1 MNTPV
6 EEQGNIS
13 VTKRMTIRKRVSSAC
28 ISCKKGK
35 MRCEDQRPCKT
46 CVRYGKERQC
56 VASSKTVP
64 KAKDNISRSA
74 NLEHY
79 ADSLISSQRAT
90 GFQNSNF
97 ALSWSDTH
105 YNQWYPLPQQ
115 GLVSTGDMEH
125 NLLHARSSQALPSY
139 SSNAMAPLPLSR
151 HLASFAPQRQP
162 LPAAA
167 ELVLLEQLIAH
178 QRQEIIAAI
187 SNMAPRCPERPVSQQ
202 PPTPGPLPSLAA
214 LRVAADASGDTNY
227 PPSLAPLQLPLAMLA
242 TGFRS

>member
-1 MNTPV
+1 
-6 EEQGNIS
+6 
-13 VTKRMTIRKRVSSAC
+13 
-28 ISCKKGK
+28 

-56 VASSKTVP
+56 VASSKPVP

-79 ADSLISSQRAT
+79 ADSLIFSHRTT
-90 GFQNSNF
+90 GFQSSNF
-97 ALSWSDTH
+97 DLSWSDTH
-105 YNQWYPLPQQ
+105 YNQWYPPQQ
-115 GLVSTGDMEH
+115 GLVSTGDMEY
-125 NLLHARSSQALPSY
+125 NLPHARSSQALPLCL
-139 SSNAMAPLPLSR
+139 SNAMTPSPLSR

-214 LRVAADASGDTNY
+214 LRAAATASGDTNY

-242 TGFRS
+242 TGSRS